1 MAKTN
6 FDAKDLSELLQATS
20 EIAKQAGEAIL
31 QYYRSE
37 YEVFRKEDKSLV
49 TSADLAAN
57 QIIQQGLNK
66 LSPKLPILSEESEL
80 YDFAERKQWG
90 PFWLVDPLDG
100 TREFINDRPDFTV
113 NIALI
118 EQQKPILGVIYL
130 PADKVL
136 YAAAS
141 GLGASKQIGQE
152 ASQAIHVA
160 TQAQQP
166 MRTCGGRSAQ
176 GEKLIRFMQRLVGQE
191 MIRRGS
197 SLKSCLVA
205 EGSIDLY
212 PRFGPTWEW
221 DTAAAQSIVEEA
233 GGFLTNLQLEPLQ
246 YNKESLL
253 NPGFLVFADNSID
266 WRKLL
271 EQ

>member
-1 MAKTN
+1 MSKTQ
-6 FDAKDLSELLQATS
+6 FTFKQQDDLMQACND
-20 EIAKQAGEAIL
+20 IAKEAGEAIL
-31 QYYRSE
+31 KYYRSE
-37 YEVFRKEDKSLV
+37 YEVFRKDDKSPV

-57 QIIQQGLNK
+57 EIIQQGLKK
-66 LSPKLPILSEESEL
+66 LSPQLPILSEESEL
-80 YDFAERKQWG
+80 YDYSERKHWG

-100 TREFINDRPDFTV
+100 TKEFINDRPDFTV

-130 PADKVL
+130 PASNL
-136 YAAAS
+136 LYYAAR
-141 GLGASKQIGQE
+141 GLGSHKKTGQ
-152 ASQAIHVA
+152 AAAQPIHAAI
-160 TQAQQP
+160 TSNQP
-166 MRTCGGRSAQ
+166 MRICGGRANQS
-176 GEKLIRFMQRLVGQE
+176 EKLIRFIESLNGE
-191 MIRRGS
+191 KMIRRGS

-233 GGFLTNLQLEPLQ
+233 GGYLTNLQLEPLH

-253 NPGFLVFADNSID
+253 NPGFLVFADKMID
-266 WRKLL
+266 WKNLL
-271 EQ
+271 EP

>member
-6 FDAKDLSELLQATS
+6 FDANDLSHLLQATS
-20 EIAKQAGEAIL
+20 EIARQAGEAIL

-37 YEVFRKEDKSLV
+37 YEVFRKEDKSPV
-49 TSADLAAN
+49 TSADLADN
-57 QIIQQGLNK
+57 QIIQQGLDK
-66 LSPKLPILSEESEL
+66 ISPQLPILSEESEL

-100 TREFINDRPDFTV
+100 TSEFINDRPDFTV

-118 EQQKPILGVIYL
+118 DQQKPILGVIYL

-141 GLGASKQIGQE
+141 GLGASKQIGQ
-152 ASQAIHVA
+152 QAPQPIQIA

-166 MRTCGGRSAQ
+166 MRICGGRSTQ
-176 GEKLIRFMQRLVGQE
+176 SEKLINFIQRLGGQE
-191 MIRRGS
+191 MLRRGS

-205 EGSIDLY
+205 ECSIDLY
-212 PRFGPTWEW
+212 QRFGPTWEW
-221 DTAAAQSIVEEA
+221 DTAAAQSIVEEV

-253 NPGFLVFADNSID
+253 NPGFLVFADSSIA
-266 WRKLL
+266 WQKLL

>member
-6 FDAKDLSELLQATS
+6 FDAKHLGELLQATS

-31 QYYRSE
+31 KYYRSE
-37 YEVFRKEDKSLV
+37 YEVFRKEDKSPV

-66 LSPKLPILSEESEL
+66 LSPQLPILSEESEL
-80 YDFAERKQWG
+80 YDFSERKHWG

-118 EQQKPILGVIYL
+118 DQQKPILGVIYL

-136 YAAAS
+136 YTAAN
-141 GLGASKQIGQE
+141 GLGASKQIKQE
-152 ASQAIHVA
+152 TAQAIHVA
-160 TQAQQP
+160 SAAQQP
-166 MRTCGGRSAQ
+166 MRICGGRSTQ
-176 GEKLIRFMQRLVGQE
+176 SEKMMGFIQRLGGQE

-205 EGSIDLY
+205 EGSVDLY

-233 GGFLTNLQLEPLQ
+233 GGCFTNLQLEPLH

-253 NPGFLVFADNSID
+253 NPGFLVFADRNID
-266 WRKLL
+266 WHKLL
-271 EQ
+271 QS